1 MALSHFTLPGDEEE
15 GDVVV
20 DDDDDEEIVV
30 VVDVDDEDDDIII
43 IISSVIVITLKA
55 YFWEFAD
62 LLFSAWGKDSLSPFS
77 ILYLKN
83 PCNAVQRKTTVQFN
97 ASIMFEIQCIIS
109 LLMSQYSALHVLQ

>member
-55 YFWEFAD
+55 YFWGFVVCTC
-62 LLFSAWGKDSLSPFS
+62 GKDFTALSPFS
-77 ILYLKN
+77 ILCLRN